1 MNLTKWK
8 YDEFDGTIVSRV
20 KEMPDVISIKLNNEW
35 KRLIAELMEG
45 LEQTKHSTIIKQS
58 LLLTHTKVL
67 NEEFTTKL
75 LEIIFDNK
83 RKNKRLG
90 YDINF
95 E

>member
-1 MNLTKWK
+1 MKLARWK
-8 YDEFDGTIVSRV
+8 YDREDGIIKSRIQ
-20 KEMPDVISIKLNNEW
+20 EIPDVISIKLNDDW
-35 KRLIAELMEG
+35 KRLIAELMET

-67 NEEFTTKL
+67 NDEFINKL
-75 LEIIFDNK
+75 LEIIFENK